1 MIFESNPE
9 AKKITMRGGIG
20 DFENHISADDF
31 IAVLG
36 EHSGDIEI
44 ELDSPGGSVT
54 DGLAIYNA
62 ISNYDG
68 KVTVHIDTLA
78 ASIATVVAC
87 AADYVKMNSN
97 GKFMIHRAWT
107 VAMGNC
113 KEFRSMADLMEMMD
127 GDIADVYEHRTDIP
141 KDELLAMMDK
151 ETWLSA
157 QDAAEK
163 GFIDEVVEVKSK
175 EKPKAEAKPVVKAIC
190 PAVQIA
196 ASEAGRRL
204 RVKYGI

>member
-31 IAVLG
+31 IAVLA

-97 GKFMIHRAWT
+97 GKYFIHRAWT

-127 GDIADVYEHRTDIP
+127 GDIADVYGYRTGIP
-141 KDELLAMMDK
+141 KDELLDMMDK

-163 GFIDEVVEVKSK
+163 GFVDEVIEVKSK